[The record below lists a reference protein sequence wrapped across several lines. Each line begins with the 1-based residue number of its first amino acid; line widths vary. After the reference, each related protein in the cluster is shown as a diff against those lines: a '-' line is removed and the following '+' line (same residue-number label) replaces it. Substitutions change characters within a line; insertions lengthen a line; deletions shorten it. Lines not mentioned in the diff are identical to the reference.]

1 MIKDIFKN
9 KYEIILRDNYMHIKY
24 YSSIIDINYNLIR
37 IGLDSNILIINGNP
51 ISSHNR
57 FFLPNPSS
65 NYDSLGK
72 FQIL

>member
-37 IGLDSNILIINGNP
+37 IGLDSNILIINGNSLV
-51 ISSHNR
+51 ICAMDK
-57 FFLPNPSS
+57 
-65 NYDSLGK
+65 YDIVIKGNTN
-72 FQIL
+72 